1 MNMKLHFK
9 WMFFL
14 FFLLLLYTV
23 SAQDPLRFKEDIE
36 KLVLEEHFFTGDKE
50 LVVFAGSSSIRM
62 WKDIRDYF
70 PDYHVINNGFGGS
83 HFSDLIYYY
92 EELIL
97 KHNPDYLFIYEGD
110 NDIAGNKHPKKI
122 VQDAKELHQRIR
134 KDLPGTRVVFISPK
148 PSIKR
153 ENLKKEYQK
162 LNKRLE
168 RYCKN
173 KQNTGFANVWA
184 AMVDEKG
191 DVFPDIFL
199 EDDLHMNKKGYDIWA
214 EVIAEFLD

>member
-110 NDIAGNKHPKKI
+110 NDIAGNKRPKKI

-199 EDDLHMNKKGYDIWA
+199 KDDLHMNKKGYDIWA

>member
-199 EDDLHMNKKGYDIWA
+199 KDDLHMNKKGYDIWA